1 MIPILYANQSHS
13 TRIWEQGE
21 VCYLTFRSLEC
32 PELVHAFST
41 RMGGVSKGYFASM
54 NLSFQRGDEP
64 EAVME
69 NHRRLAQAVGY
80 PYEKLVFSNQVHTTK
95 IHKVTESDC
104 GKGIC
109 RDSDIVGIDGLMTNV
124 PGIPLMTFYA
134 DCVPLYFYD
143 PKQRVVALAHSGWR
157 GTVAGMG
164 RVMVEAMKREYGSEP
179 SDIVCAIGP
188 SICQDCYEISGDVA
202 EAFRD
207 AFTEAAYADIMR
219 DDKNGHYHLNLWKAN
234 QYILLQAGITKEHLT
249 TTDICTCCNPKL
261 LYSHRASHGKRGN
274 LGAVI
279 MLQDKKQE
287 EK

>member
-1 MIPILYANQSHS
+1 
-13 TRIWEQGE
+13 
-21 VCYLTFRSLEC
+21 
-32 PELVHAFST
+32 
-41 RMGGVSKGYFASM
+41 
-54 NLSFQRGDEP
+54 
-64 EAVME
+64 ME

-95 IHKVTESDC
+95 IYKVTEADC

-202 EAFRD
+202 EIFRN
-207 AFTEAAYADIMR
+207 AFTEASCADIMR

-234 QYILLQAGITKEHLT
+234 QYILLQAGITKEHLA

-274 LGAVI
+274 LAAVI
-279 MLQDKKQE
+279 MLRDKKQE

>member
-41 RMGGVSKGYFASM
+41 RMGGVSKGYFSSM
-54 NLSFQRGDEP
+54 NLSFQRGDEA

-95 IHKVTESDC
+95 IHKVTEADC

-202 EAFRD
+202 EVFRD
-207 AFTEAAYADIMR
+207 AFTEAACADIMR

-234 QYILLQAGITKEHLT
+234 QYILLQAGITKEHLA

-274 LGAVI
+274 LAAVI

>member
-41 RMGGVSKGYFASM
+41 RMGGVSKGYFSSM
-54 NLSFQRGDEP
+54 NLSFQRGDEA

-95 IHKVTESDC
+95 IYKVTEADC

-202 EAFRD
+202 EIFRN
-207 AFTEAAYADIMR
+207 AFTEAACADIMR

-234 QYILLQAGITKEHLT
+234 QYILLQAGITKEHLA

-274 LGAVI
+274 LAAVI
-279 MLQDKKQE
+279 MLRDKKQE

>member
-1 MIPILYANQSHS
+1 
-13 TRIWEQGE
+13 
-21 VCYLTFRSLEC
+21 
-32 PELVHAFST
+32 
-41 RMGGVSKGYFASM
+41 
-54 NLSFQRGDEP
+54 
-64 EAVME
+64 ME

-95 IHKVTESDC
+95 IHKVTEADC

-202 EAFRD
+202 ETFRD
-207 AFTEAAYADIMR
+207 AFTEAACADIMR

-234 QYILLQAGITKEHLT
+234 QYILLQAGITKEHLA

-274 LGAVI
+274 LAAVI